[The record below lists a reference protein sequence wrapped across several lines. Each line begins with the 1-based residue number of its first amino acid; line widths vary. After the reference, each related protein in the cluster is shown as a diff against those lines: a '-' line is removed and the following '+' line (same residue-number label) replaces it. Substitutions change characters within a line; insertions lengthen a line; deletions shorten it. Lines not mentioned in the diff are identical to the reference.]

1 MVWGIPFSI
10 NIVGWLGVWT
20 MAYRTNTARF
30 FSLGLQIR
38 PPQCGSDSI
47 SKENMFRHK
56 PGIGLNCQFLGSSH
70 EILIE
75 EIATV
80 TGIKPVE
87 IINQVFKTMTLWS
100 LSPSGLFFLK
110 GYCPHLVQ
118 TSPVHQVPKL
128 KMCPFWGWKTLPPRR
143 HTISISASPI
153 AAPARNLGSKQVDM
167 NHKRFEGVGM
177 FGFRNQKRCVETLEN
192 PYILA
197 LSLLTPNVWNYR

>member
-1 MVWGIPFSI
+1 
-10 NIVGWLGVWT
+10 

-56 PGIGLNCQFLGSSH
+56 PGIGLNCQFFGSSH

-87 IINQVFKTMTLWS
+87 IINQVFKTMTLGRC
-100 LSPSGLFFLK
+100 L
-110 GYCPHLVQ
+110 HLVCFFSRAIAPILFKPALY
-118 TSPVHQVPKL
+118 TKYPNSKCVHS
-128 KMCPFWGWKTLPPRR
+128 GGEKTLPPRR